1 MLEAVLLGIL
11 QGLTE
16 FLPISSSA
24 HLRIAG
30 IFNEK
35 AADPGASFTAI
46 IQIGTEFAVLI
57 YFRRDISQIISNWLK
72 SVLKKSHDSKSA
84 KLGWFIILGSIPIVI
99 FGFLLQDLIRK
110 EFRSLWLVACVL
122 IVFGILLGL
131 ADRSGTQMRDISK
144 MRVRDAIF
152 AGLAQSLALIPGVSR
167 SGATIALCRLLGF
180 NRVDALRFSFLL
192 AIPAVMA
199 SGLFELFNSLENP
212 GLSRFSGVETA
223 IATVTSFAVG
233 YLSISWLIRFVR
245 TKSFAPFV
253 IYRVILGALL
263 LSLLGFGVINS

>member
-1 MLEAVLLGIL
+1 LLEAVLLGIL

-131 ADRSGTQMRDISK
+131 ADRSGTQMRDLSK

-199 SGLFELFNSLENP
+199 SGLFELYNSIENP

-223 IATVTSFAVG
+223 IATVASFAVG

-253 IYRVILGALL
+253 ILGALL